1 MDVAAEESRHIEAV
15 IAVRQAWA
23 GTRPSELRQGSLF
36 CLLSSLTL
44 ADHSKL
50 KPGSAFNFF
59 FFSYAD
65 IEFPISNYSYRK

>member
-1 MDVAAEESRHIEAV
+1 MDVAAEESQHIETV

-50 KPGSAFNFF
+50 NQGLLSTL
-59 FFSYAD
+59 FFSVMQ
-65 IEFPISNYSYRK
+65 I

>member
-1 MDVAAEESRHIEAV
+1 MDVAAEESRHIETV

-44 ADHSKL
+44 ADHSEL
-50 KPGSAFNFF
+50 NQGLLSTLL
-59 FFSYAD
+59 FFSNAD
-65 IEFPISNYSYRK
+65 IEFPISDYSYRK

>member
-1 MDVAAEESRHIEAV
+1 MDVAAEESRHIETV

-50 KPGSAFNFF
+50 NQGLPST
-59 FFSYAD
+59 
-65 IEFPISNYSYRK
+65 